1 MSLSERLRSLS
12 ERTQRTLDSTERR
25 MKDLGIAP
33 ARSSDEWV
41 MLRGSHGDAGAS
53 PHAGRLD
60 DLLAARSTPAEL
72 AAQGVLKA
80 PLGVSSVLAGPAH
93 DLQSKLMRRYS
104 IPEAEKSRI
113 LKAPIG
119 QAAESLE
126 RQMNADALSRGLTRR
141 ATAEDLT
148 SRGILKAPVGSA
160 ASKLEQRMRAD
171 ALNSAL
177 THRSSMEDLQAA
189 ARPTASPP
197 PPPPPPP
204 PQTTPRAER
213 NR

>member
-1 MSLSERLRSLS
+1 
-12 ERTQRTLDSTERR
+12 

-104 IPEAEKSRI
+104 IPEVEKSRI

-189 ARPTASPP
+189 AR
-197 PPPPPPP
+197 
-204 PQTTPRAER
+204 
-213 NR
+213 